1 MIKTSHNSKTNML
14 LFKINVSMIVEKH
27 PIVFQSG
34 NSSTKLSDYRAIFR
48 IKFNLKKR
56 NWKYLYSFAENNR

>member
-48 IKFNLKKR
+48 IKFSLKE
-56 NWKYLYSFAENNR
+56 A